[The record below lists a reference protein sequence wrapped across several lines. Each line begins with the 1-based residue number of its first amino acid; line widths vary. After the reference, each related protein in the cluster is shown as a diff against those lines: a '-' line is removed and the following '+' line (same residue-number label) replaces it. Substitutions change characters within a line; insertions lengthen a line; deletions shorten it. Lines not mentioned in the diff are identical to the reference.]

1 MLDNNKLIILAV
13 MMTAVMILSGIA
25 LAQAP
30 PGNPEVE
37 FEYPGQGE
45 FNGNYNPFLTGGE
58 DNSGQDNASGGETGP
73 DSGYFEMD
81 QDAYIYQFGSHNK
94 GTIYQNGTHR
104 AGIKQFG
111 SSNTAEINQHGEN
124 NLALI
129 KQFGSDN
136 INDINQDGF
145 NNMAFSAQYGHN
157 NLSQIDQNGDHN
169 TAGVLQ
175 IGDNNQADI
184 EQHGNGL
191 SLEVMLGL

>member
-1 MLDNNKLIILAV
+1 MLDNDKLIILAV

-37 FEYPGQGE
+37 FEYPGQGD
-45 FNGNYNPFLTGGE
+45 FNGNYNPFLNEGDNPGQENGAGGE
-58 DNSGQDNASGGETGP
+58 AGP
-73 DSGYFEMD
+73 GFGYFEMS
-81 QDAYIYQFGSHNK
+81 QEAYIYQYGSHNQ

-136 INDINQDGF
+136 INNIDQDGF
-145 NNMAFSAQYGHN
+145 NNMAFSVQYGQN
-157 NLSQIDQNGDHN
+157 NLSQIRQNGDHN
-169 TAGVLQ
+169 TAGILQ
-175 IGDNNQADI
+175 VGDNNQANI
-184 EQHGNGL
+184 EQDGNGL
-191 SLEVMLGL
+191 SLEVMLGI